1 MNFVEMIDLG
11 LFFKKQNKNSGLKLL
26 IKFIFRVESGDPEP
40 SLSYPAIGLGCW
52 MLPMMQ

>member
-11 LFFKKQNKNSGLKLL
+11 LFFKKKNNSGLKLL
-26 IKFIFRVESGDPEP
+26 IKFIFRVESGEPEP